1 MLWENHFGSPSKWC
15 WLSEI
20 ERNAHIAHLHDIT
33 SKLNRAD
40 FDSCCFPFTQMLHCD
55 KPNQLAMASNGGK
68 GTHIQTL
75 FRSDHKEPNFAGT
88 TLIIVE
94 YARGHLYILYKC
106 WQKESK
112 QLPWWEQPAH
122 HSSIPWSL
130 VIPNNSEN
138 AYLNEGS
145 NVRIIPKPWAL
156 RILCDKP
163 TEGYQ
168 NVREQAQNVCSFVN
182 DQI

>member
-1 MLWENHFGSPSKWC
+1 
-15 WLSEI
+15 
-20 ERNAHIAHLHDIT
+20 
-33 SKLNRAD
+33 
-40 FDSCCFPFTQMLHCD
+40 MLHCD

-75 FRSDHKEPNFAGT
+75 FRSDQKEPNFAGT

-94 YARGHLYILYKC
+94 YTRAHLYILYKC

-112 QLPWWEQPAH
+112 QLPWWEQPVH

-145 NVRIIPKPWAL
+145 NVRIIQKPWAL

-163 TEGYQ
+163 TKGYQ

-182 DQI
+182 DRIWREADHLTPNSPV